1 MMSVASNAIST
12 GRVLSISEE
21 SMKWLLKAVVAGALL
36 WIAINLVAMGYQ
48 PARVGSIIANIEIGL
63 SLVVAILARL
73 VLRWP

>member
-1 MMSVASNAIST
+1 
-12 GRVLSISEE
+12 
-21 SMKWLLKAVVAGALL
+21 MKWLLKAVVAGALL